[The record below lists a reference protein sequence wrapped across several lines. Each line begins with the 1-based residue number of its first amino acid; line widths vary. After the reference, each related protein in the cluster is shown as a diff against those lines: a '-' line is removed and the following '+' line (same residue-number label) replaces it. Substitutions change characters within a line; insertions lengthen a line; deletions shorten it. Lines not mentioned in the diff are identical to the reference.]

1 MADTVDTQV
10 RFDGLNRY
18 SVRIQ
23 NRSDGT
29 GESGVVKVDKS
40 TLTGPIVGTEPG
52 RLALEEIRWAVQG
65 FVSVRLD
72 WDHTTDDELIT
83 LSGNGYESFRETGKV
98 VDPNSTGGTGDVL
111 LTTNGAVS
119 GATYD
124 ITMTFK
130 KKA

>member
-10 RFDGLNRY
+10 LFNGLNQY
-18 SVRIQ
+18 VVRIQ

-40 TLTGPIVGTEPG
+40 TLTGPNVGVEPG

-65 FVSVRLD
+65 FASVRLD
-72 WDHTTDDELIT
+72 WDHTTDDELMT
-83 LSGNGYESFRETGKV
+83 LSGNGYEDFRASGRV
-98 VDPNSTGGTGDVL
+98 IDPNTSGGTGDVL
-111 LTTNGAVS
+111 LTTNSNAS
-119 GATYD
+119 GNTYD
-124 ITMTFK
+124 ITMYFR